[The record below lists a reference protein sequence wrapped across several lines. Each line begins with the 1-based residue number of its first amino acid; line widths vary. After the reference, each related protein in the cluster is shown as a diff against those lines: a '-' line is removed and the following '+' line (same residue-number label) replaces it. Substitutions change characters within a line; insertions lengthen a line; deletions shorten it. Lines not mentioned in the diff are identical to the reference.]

1 LAFAKGAAGAEGT
14 SDSNCARINEGDR
27 WFGFESEPFCS
38 ARTIGTAGPAVKAS
52 TRMPGA
58 IRLISA
64 GSLRRKL
71 IVRESDVNDEEEA
84 YHDTRAR
91 KPHRHHFDV

>member
-1 LAFAKGAAGAEGT
+1 
-14 SDSNCARINEGDR
+14 
-27 WFGFESEPFCS
+27 
-38 ARTIGTAGPAVKAS
+38 
-52 TRMPGA
+52 MPGA

-71 IVRESDVNDEEEA
+71 IVRESGVNDEEEA